1 MHHVL
6 KKVAKTMAIIGA
18 VVLSFLIIMTCV
30 SVVGRELNAFL
41 NSTFMETNAPA
52 LAKVL
57 LDLGIGPVLGDFEL
71 LENMMPFSIFAFLP
85 LAQVYSSHATVD
97 VFTSRF
103 PKPVLAWMRV
113 FTEIIFALV
122 LVLFAFK
129 LYEGMQAKMRYG
141 ETTYLIQF
149 PVWWAYAAAFCASVV
164 AAIVG
169 VSMAV
174 LCLIEAATGSLMT
187 TSGTEIEP

>member
-1 MHHVL
+1 
-6 KKVAKTMAIIGA
+6 
-18 VVLSFLIIMTCV
+18 
-30 SVVGRELNAFL
+30 
-41 NSTFMETNAPA
+41 
-52 LAKVL
+52 
-57 LDLGIGPVLGDFEL
+57 
-71 LENMMPFSIFAFLP
+71 
-85 LAQVYSSHATVD
+85 
-97 VFTSRF
+97 
-103 PKPVLAWMRV
+103 MRV

-169 VSMAV
+169 VSMAG